1 MSLLARPEVAH
12 VTDCQHGGID
22 YEELAAVGISSDEVV
37 DFSANLNP
45 FGPPPEV
52 MQALSDASHGSDEAI
67 CRYPDSQAFH
77 LRRSLAKAL
86 GIRVEN
92 MVVGNGSTELIRLTA
107 LAYFG
112 KGDRVLI
119 VEPTFGEYETA
130 CQITGATVIRQRLSK
145 DNDFQPDVEGTVELI
160 KQHRPKGVFVCNP
173 NNPTGRYL
181 SRVAF
186 ERILDAGDDL
196 LVVLDEAYVG
206 FVDDAWS
213 SPSLALQSSSASR
226 KRGNLLILR
235 SMTKDYAMAG
245 LRLGYGIAREE
256 IADTLRRVCPPWNVN
271 VLAQRTGIAA
281 IANDE
286 YLRRC
291 RSELKQAS
299 SYLVAELS
307 GLGLA
312 PLRSEA
318 NFFLVDVGDARK
330 FRRGLLER
338 RILVRDC
345 SSFGLPQYVRIAPRT
360 LTECQ
365 MLVASIR
372 ELRNRCVNGG

>member
-213 SPSLALQSSSASR
+213 SPSLALQSSSASK

-281 IANDE
+281 IANDT
-286 YLRRC
+286 YLSRC
-291 RSELKQAS
+291 RSELKQAN

-372 ELRNRCVNGG
+372 ELRKRCVNGG

>member
-1 MSLLARPEVAH
+1 MLARPEVAH

-22 YEELAAVGISSDEVV
+22 YAELAAIGISSDEIV

-213 SPSLALQSSSASR
+213 SPSLALQSSSASK

-281 IANDE
+281 IANDT
-286 YLRRC
+286 YLSRC
-291 RSELKQAS
+291 RSELKQAN

-372 ELRNRCVNGG
+372 ELRKRCVNGG